1 MSFESV
7 ESWVAQDGEGF
18 AWELFHENSKMSR
31 SERHLTFA
39 YHPSDAV
46 VVQVMRELRR
56 VRSYADHPKVRL
68 PDDLPAA
75 RSSFDVVLA
84 RRQSARSFG
93 PGDITLAELAKVLL
107 AGTVVTR
114 SNEDT
119 GYPNPFRAAPSG
131 GALYPLEVY
140 VQARRV
146 SGLPPGLFHL
156 DPEDR
161 ELDQVRVGDE
171 FEDLAAHFTQPDLA
185 SACAAI
191 VFVTAVFYRSIFKYG
206 DRGYRFV
213 LLEAGHVVQNACL
226 AAAAIDLA
234 ATPIAG
240 YADRP
245 VDRWL
250 RLDGLSQSTVYAF
263 LIGRASNNE

>member
-1 MSFESV
+1 MSLESV
-7 ESWVAQDGEGF
+7 ETWVAQDGDGL
-18 AWELFHENSKMSR
+18 AWEIFHENSKMSR
-31 SERHLTFA
+31 NERHPTFA
-39 YHPSDAV
+39 NHPSDTTV
-46 VVQVMRELRR
+46 VRIMQQLRR
-56 VRSYADHPKVRL
+56 VKPYEDHPKVSL

-75 RSSFDVVLA
+75 QAPFDEVLA

-93 PGDITLAELAKVLL
+93 PGDITFGELAKVLL

-119 GYPNPFRAAPSG
+119 VYSNPFRAAPSG

-140 VQARRV
+140 VHARRV
-146 SGLPPGLFHL
+146 TGLPPGLYHL

-161 ELDQVRVGDE
+161 ELDQLRAGDQ
-171 FEDLAAHFTQPDLA
+171 FEDLADHLIQPDLA
-185 SACAAI
+185 AACAAI
-191 VFVTAVFYRSIFKYG
+191 VFVTAVFYRSTFKYG

-226 AAAAIDLA
+226 AAAAVDLA
-234 ATPIAG
+234 ATPIGG
-240 YADRP
+240 YTDRG

-250 RLDGLSQSTVYAF
+250 RLDGLSQSTVYA
-263 LIGRASNNE
+263 LLLGQPATT